1 VREPSLPAGALDS
14 IRSSAGLL
22 DLSRQQRNVLLFR
35 PMFQLERSKALVQE
49 ADGSSPFDGVDT
61 HYLALSAL
69 DHMMEATTISMGS
82 MSSEVLQHVA
92 DTAARMRPSLTSTQA
107 QRVATAVLDALDNKA
122 NKHREFEAEYFDAP
136 SGSVRMFRF
145 RLVQFQPDPQDV
157 YRYTPTAEGYLV
169 YLGMLDLS
177 PEDSQELMEKML
189 DLLVRRGR
197 FEAALDIARRAR
209 KLSIEFRQ
217 LISNKLQQV
226 YRAPSS
232 VNWSKEMQGRLAE
245 ARKHVSDRQA
255 EDFRMEQAVGDALHE
270 ATELRT
276 RENLVQL
283 RETLRGAGDIRMK
296 LVRDISASNELFIS
310 AQKAAFRAR
319 RPMGLPDLE
328 STIFPNVMQLQS
340 PVLLAEADNFLCAL
354 YPPQPPK
361 VFDLNTAFTILR
373 ETRTDDPPPAED
385 EGELEQFT
393 PVPDPFPKALVD
405 EARNWL
411 AAKFETG
418 ATWQADFLLEL
429 SREDG
434 LSAASQRCLVFI
446 LYQSFAQSE
455 NTFEGMAAR
464 KSGEEFILDFVRGDN
479 LEFFKKDG
487 Q

>member
-1 VREPSLPAGALDS
+1 MTESLLSADACHS
-14 IRSSAGLL
+14 IRGSTGLL
-22 DLSRQQRNVLLFR
+22 DLSRQQRNMLLFR
-35 PMFQLERSKALVQE
+35 PMFQLERSKTLVQE
-49 ADGSSPFDGVDT
+49 ADGTSLFDGVDT

-82 MSSEVLQHVA
+82 TSSDVLQHVA
-92 DTAARMRPSLTSTQA
+92 DTATHMRPGLTSTQA
-107 QRVATAVLDALDNKA
+107 QKVATAVLDALDNKT

-136 SGSVRMFRF
+136 SASMRMFRF

-177 PEDSQELMEKML
+177 PEDAQELMEKML

-217 LISNKLQQV
+217 LISDKLQQA

-232 VNWSKEMQGRLAE
+232 VNWSKEMQSRLAE

-296 LVRDISASNELFIS
+296 LVREISASNELFIA
-310 AQKAAFRAR
+310 AQKGLSGRAG
-319 RPMGLPDLE
+319 PWGCLT
-328 STIFPNVMQLQS
+328 S
-340 PVLLAEADNFLCAL
+340 
-354 YPPQPPK
+354 
-361 VFDLNTAFTILR
+361 
-373 ETRTDDPPPAED
+373 
-385 EGELEQFT
+385 
-393 PVPDPFPKALVD
+393 KALSSLTSCSCT
-405 EARNWL
+405 RRCCWPRP
-411 AAKFETG
+411 T
-418 ATWQADFLLEL
+418 L
-429 SREDG
+429 S
-434 LSAASQRCLVFI
+434 SAP
-446 LYQSFAQSE
+446 YTQSS
-455 NTFEGMAAR
+455 R
-464 KSGEEFILDFVRGDN
+464 
-479 LEFFKKDG
+479 
-487 Q
+487 